1 MFGRR
6 CSVMGVVHV
15 SALPGSAGYG
25 GNIDGIIENAL
36 SDALL
41 YKKEGIDALMVE
53 NMHDAPYLRG
63 HVYPE
68 TTAAMAVVASAIKR
82 ETGLPVG
89 VQILA
94 GANDEALGVAI
105 ASNLDFMRVEGFVF
119 AHVGDEGF
127 HDSCA
132 ATLVRR
138 RANLKAEHIKIFA
151 DIKKK
156 HSSHAITSDISIVET
171 AHAAEFFK
179 ADGVVVT
186 GQSTGHAPDLKEVE
200 AVRAGAHLPV
210 LIGSGV
216 TPENLAQFAAFA
228 DCLIVGSSAKR
239 DGYWANEVEASRVAK
254 LMAAAQKLA

>member
-25 GNIDGIIENAL
+25 GDIEKIVETAL
-36 SDALL
+36 SDAML
-41 YKKEGIDALMVE
+41 YKSEGIDALMVE

-68 TTAAMAVVASAIKR
+68 TTAAMAIVASAIKR
-82 ETGLPVG
+82 ETKLPCG

-105 ASNLDFMRVEGFVF
+105 ASGLDFMRVEGFVF

-132 ATLVRR
+132 ATLIRR
-138 RANLKAEHIKIFA
+138 RANLKAEQIKIFA

-179 ADGVVVT
+179 ADGVVIT
-186 GQSTGHAPDLKEVE
+186 GQSTGHAPDVKEVE
-200 AVRAGAHLPV
+200 AVKNGAHLPV
-210 LIGSGV
+210 LIGSGI
-216 TPENLAQFAAFA
+216 TPENLAQFAKFA

-239 DGYWANEVEASRVAK
+239 DGHWANEVEAARVGK
-254 LMAAAQKLA
+254 LMAAIAQLV